1 MICNI
6 MKKKM
11 TAKDMREYSIYFKN
25 WGNKILLKTQTFYFL
40 QFIPEHLT
48 RFLEKFFHG
57 VANIFM
63 EILI

>member
-25 WGNKILLKTQTFYFL
+25 WGSKILLKTQTFYFL
-40 QFIPEHLT
+40 QFIPEH
-48 RFLEKFFHG
+48 
-57 VANIFM
+57 
-63 EILI
+63 